1 MQVRDGMTTD
11 VLVVKTGDTLRDIAQ
26 KMAERHVGSVV
37 VDNPDRAAPGILTER
52 DLVEAMGAGADPDS
66 DTVADHHSA
75 DVITAGPDWSLED
88 AATTMLDKGIRH
100 LVVMDDEGQVNGVVS
115 MRDIVRGLTK
125 GEKHP

>member
-1 MQVRDGMTTD
+1 MQVRDGMTTN

-26 KMAERHVGSVV
+26 KMAERHVGSAV

-66 DTVADHHSA
+66 ATVADYHSA
-75 DVITAGPDWSLED
+75 NVITAGPDWSLED
-88 AATTMLDKGIRH
+88 AASTMLDKGIRH
-100 LVVMDDEGQVNGVVS
+100 LVVMDDEGQVNGIVS